1 MGNDLHVKIKNF
13 QSLRDV
19 DINIPSGLTIITGKT
34 NSGKSAIFRAIDS
47 SLFNTCDDSMVR
59 AGKESCDVYID
70 NGTDHFNFSRNKKSK
85 SEKTAYKINDGN
97 TLKKVGRGQLAE
109 IGDLFNIKETK
120 LNNNIKI
127 KVNFWYQNDK
137 PFLMDKTQ
145 GQLFEYLSLSS
156 CDKYTKV
163 LKLMSKDIK
172 DMESDIKDINTAINT
187 IKQIN
192 EQKERIISKNENFD
206 ELYDTVIKID
216 KVNNNIEMAVEKI
229 NRCEEIKSSVNK
241 SSDALKET
249 NTKLQDAVFS
259 DEFNAEYNSIIQ
271 TSNYLNSV
279 NKLISDLIE
288 HENNI
293 KETKETKCAVETKL
307 SESEQVLESLRDS
320 ISDIEKENNY
330 INKISTVLENMKIK
344 YQEIEQKMKDINI
357 SLENPI
363 DSVDTD
369 SIKSTIN
376 NIESEYKETMTME
389 SKLTRLMSLKD
400 DIEKHELNMSDLKQE
415 LDEIEKEYNKFDVCP
430 FCGSKLN

>member
-1 MGNDLHVKIKNF
+1 
-13 QSLRDV
+13 
-19 DINIPSGLTIITGKT
+19 
-34 NSGKSAIFRAIDS
+34 
-47 SLFNTCDDSMVR
+47 
-59 AGKESCDVYID
+59 
-70 NGTDHFNFSRNKKSK
+70 
-85 SEKTAYKINDGN
+85 
-97 TLKKVGRGQLAE
+97 
-109 IGDLFNIKETK
+109 
-120 LNNNIKI
+120 
-127 KVNFWYQNDK
+127 
-137 PFLMDKTQ
+137 
-145 GQLFEYLSLSS
+145 
-156 CDKYTKV
+156 
-163 LKLMSKDIK
+163 MSKDIK

-216 KVNNNIEMAVEKI
+216 KVNNNIEMAAEKI
-229 NRCEEIKSSVNK
+229 NRCKEIKSGVDK
-241 SSDALKET
+241 SSNALKET
-249 NTKLQDAVFS
+249 NTKLQDAVFR
-259 DEFNAEYNSIIQ
+259 DEFSAEYNSIIQ

-279 NKLISDLIE
+279 NKLISDLME

-293 KETKETKCAVETKL
+293 KETKETKYVVETKL

-357 SLENPI
+357 SLKNPI

-376 NIESEYKETMTME
+376 NIESEYKETMAME
-389 SKLTRLMSLKD
+389 SRLTRLISLKD
-400 DIEKHELNMSDLKQE
+400 DIEKHELNMSNLKQE
-415 LDEIEKEYNKFDVCP
+415 LDEIEEEYNKFDVCP